1 MDRAAEIVR
10 AQGDRYS
17 AARVALTRLSHE
29 LTEAFLSDHYDRNE
43 HRERPTL
50 FRGREDELLFA
61 TMANERLYLDAKE
74 SDQAVVEY
82 VLDADPD
89 HAGEE
94 ALFRRAKPRIDA
106 DPSAAGAASS
116 WPTGSV
122 PARLLGPE
130 AQGVGARVVDARDR
144 ARERAAR
151 ARADRARDDAPRRS
165 HREAL
170 DGGADRDHATARLLM
185 RARNAA
191 GRGRGGERERRS
203 SS

>member
-1 MDRAAEIVR
+1 MAAPPAARIGFTLVEVMIAIAITAIIGALTVGSFRQVDRAAEIVR
-10 AQGDRYS
+10 AQADRYS

-29 LTEAFLSDHYDRNE
+29 LTMAFLSDHYDRNE

-94 ALFRRAKPRIDA
+94 ALFRR
-106 DPSAAGAASS
+106 
-116 WPTGSV
+116 
-122 PARLLGPE
+122 
-130 AQGVGARVVDARDR
+130 
-144 ARERAAR
+144 
-151 ARADRARDDAPRRS
+151 
-165 HREAL
+165 
-170 DGGADRDHATARLLM
+170 
-185 RARNAA
+185 
-191 GRGRGGERERRS
+191 
-203 SS
+203 